1 MKWNWLF
8 GGNRSPR
15 APIIVAFLVLVN
27 ALILR
32 VGDPPA
38 LARLRDLAFDSFQ
51 RFSPRQVPADLPV
64 RIVDIDEA
72 ALAEYGQWPWPRTIV
87 AKLVDTLTEKGAAAI
102 VFDVVFAEPDRSSLS
117 RVIQSLPANDE
128 SGELK
133 RLAAKFP
140 DNDKVRAES
149 IKNAPVVT
157 GFGFDLNGSTRPP
170 RRFAGEAHNTGEAK
184 EANVASLIAAFIP
197 QQSGVVRTLDMFEK
211 EAKGNGSVTTEI
223 EGAIVRRVPLLFR
236 LKGQRD
242 EDLFPALS
250 LEALRVAQGASTYL
264 IRWAGAQGLE
274 SFGARTGMSSVRVGS
289 FNIDTDAEGRI
300 ALYDSGHLPQRF
312 VSARDVLNG
321 KLPDDKIDGH
331 IILVGTSAIGL
342 KDLRNTP
349 LQDSIPGVEVHAQI
363 LEQVLSQ
370 TFLERP
376 DYADGAEFLY
386 LLAIGLVFVILLP
399 RLPAA
404 TMALVAALFIGIGIA
419 VPWYAF
425 NRIHLLFD
433 PVYPPVTLATIYVIG
448 SALSFMRAERDRREI
463 RGAFNLYLSPDQV
476 EAVVQNPDLLAL
488 GGEMREITVMFSDV
502 RGFTTIS
509 EQFDPQG
516 LTRFMNRLL
525 TPMTD
530 LIQERKG
537 TIDKYMGDAIMAF
550 WNAPLDV
557 PNHAVRAC
565 ETVLAMQATLLNL
578 NAEWKA

>member
-8 GGNRSPR
+8 GRNRSPR

-38 LARLRDLAFDSFQ
+38 LARLRDLAFDGFQ
-51 RFSPRQVPADLPV
+51 RLHPRQVPADLPV

-72 ALAEYGQWPWPRTIV
+72 SLAEYGQWPWPRNIV
-87 AKLVDTLTEKGAAAI
+87 AKLVDKLAEKGAAAI
-102 VFDVVFAEPDRSSLS
+102 VFDVVFAEPDRSSLM
-117 RVIQSLPANDE
+117 RVVKSLPASDQASE
-128 SGELK
+128 ME
-133 RLAAKFP
+133 RIAAKFP
-140 DNDKVRAES
+140 DNDEILAAS

-157 GFGFDLNGSTRPP
+157 GFGFDLNGTTKPP
-170 RRFAGEAHNTGEAK
+170 RRSAGLAHNTGEAK
-184 EANVASLIAAFIP
+184 EANVAALIAEFIP
-197 QQSGVVRTLDMFEK
+197 EQAGVVRTLDIFEK

-264 IRWAGAQGLE
+264 VRWAGAQGLE
-274 SFGARTGMSSVRVGS
+274 SFGARTGMSSIRVGN

-300 ALYDSGHLPQRF
+300 ELYDSGHMRQRF

-321 KLPDDKIDGH
+321 TLPDDKVDGH
-331 IILVGTSAIGL
+331 IILIGTSAVGL

-399 RLPAA
+399 RLPAGR
-404 TMALVAALFIGIGIA
+404 MALVAALFIAIGIV

-433 PVYPPVTLATIYVIG
+433 PIYPPVTLAVIYIIG
-448 SALSFMRAERDRREI
+448 SALSFMRAERDRRQK
-463 RGAFNLYLSPDQV
+463 RGAFNLSLWPDPV
-476 EAVVQNPDLLAL
+476 TAAMENP
-488 GGEMREITVMFSDV
+488 
-502 RGFTTIS
+502 
-509 EQFDPQG
+509 
-516 LTRFMNRLL
+516 
-525 TPMTD
+525 
-530 LIQERKG
+530 
-537 TIDKYMGDAIMAF
+537 
-550 WNAPLDV
+550 
-557 PNHAVRAC
+557 
-565 ETVLAMQATLLNL
+565 
-578 NAEWKA
+578 